1 MNNNIIDSY
10 VNEFEKLNEEEKQ
23 NKLKEIDTYLD
34 KLDLNKLID
43 IIFKYVFTNIELNE
57 LLELFKNKSISK
69 LDELSL
75 IKVIDLYIE
84 LFNKIL
90 IVEDTLMASK
100 NILAVM
106 SYNISDNNYIE
117 NEIKKKKISKDE
129 YLDILKKD
137 LDKYVALIDNYN
149 KTHEYLDS
157 LQDKFLIY
165 IETKLEN
172 IESRDKY
179 YLIQNLNKRLSDV
192 SLKLLKLKDG
202 LEYNSI
208 KNGLVIYE
216 SYRKSLLEKNDNN

>member
-10 VNEFEKLNEEEKQ
+10 VNEFDMLNEEEK
-23 NKLKEIDTYLD
+23 KDRLKEIDIYLD
-34 KLDLNKLID
+34 KLDLNK
-43 IIFKYVFTNIELNE
+43 

-84 LFNKIL
+84 LFNKTL
-90 IVEDTLMASK
+90 TVEDTLMASK
-100 NILAVM
+100 NILSVM

-117 NEIKKKKISKDE
+117 NEIRKKKISKDE

-149 KTHEYLDS
+149 KTHDYLDS

-192 SLKLLKLKDG
+192 SLKLLKLKDS
-202 LEYNSI
+202 LEYNNI

>member
-10 VNEFEKLNEEEKQ
+10 VNEFDMLNEEEK
-23 NKLKEIDTYLD
+23 KDRLKEIDIYLD
-34 KLDLNKLID
+34 KLDLNKLMD
-43 IIFKYVFTNIELNE
+43 IIFKYVFINIDLNE

-84 LFNKIL
+84 LFNKTL
-90 IVEDTLMASK
+90 TVEDTLMASK
-100 NILAVM
+100 NILSVM

-117 NEIKKKKISKDE
+117 NEIRKKKISKDE

-149 KTHEYLDS
+149 KTHDYLDS

-192 SLKLLKLKDG
+192 SLKLLKLKDS
-202 LEYNSI
+202 LEYNNI

>member
-10 VNEFEKLNEEEKQ
+10 VNEFDMLNEEEK
-23 NKLKEIDTYLD
+23 KDRLKEIDIYLD
-34 KLDLNKLID
+34 KLDLNKLMD
-43 IIFKYVFTNIELNE
+43 IIFKYVFINIDLNE

-84 LFNKIL
+84 LFNKTL
-90 IVEDTLMASK
+90 IVSDTLMASK
-100 NILAVM
+100 NILAVL
-106 SYNISDNNYIE
+106 SYNLQD
-117 NEIKKKKISKDE
+117 DE
-129 YLDILKKD
+129 YIKREIDKNKVSKEEYVSKLKED
-137 LDKYVALIDNYN
+137 LDKNILIIEGYN
-149 KTHEYLDS
+149 KTYNYLDK
-157 LQDKFLIY
+157 LQDNILIY
-165 IETKLEN
+165 IEDKLSK
-172 IESRDKY
+172 IGDQDKY
-179 YLIQNLNKRLSDV
+179 YLIQNINKRFSDV